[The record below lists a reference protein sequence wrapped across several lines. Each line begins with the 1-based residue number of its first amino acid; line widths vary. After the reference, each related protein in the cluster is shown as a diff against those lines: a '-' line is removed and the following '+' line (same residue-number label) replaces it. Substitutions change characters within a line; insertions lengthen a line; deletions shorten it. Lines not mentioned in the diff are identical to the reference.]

1 MTPEGQIL
9 NQQVAIKV
17 PEGMIK
23 GLFAIPR
30 QSKTIVIFAHGTGS
44 GRLSPRNRYVADI
57 LNQENLATL
66 LIDLLTEEEERI
78 DVVTGQFRF
87 DIEHLSKRLGDVTQ
101 WVLDNNSTRGLLIGY
116 FGASTGA
123 AAALKASVQKP
134 GRIKALVARGGR
146 PDMAEDIL
154 ERVKTPTLLIVGSQD
169 TQVIEMN
176 RSAFEKLPGQ
186 KKMII
191 VPGATH
197 LFEEPGKLEEV
208 ANHAK
213 KWFSEHMK

>member
-1 MTPEGQIL
+1 MTADGQML

-30 QSKTIVIFAHGTGS
+30 QSKSIVIFAHGTGS